1 MKKLIQDWID
11 INNKIQ
17 TELDADI
24 SRPMV
29 GEFRSLERFIQEKL
43 DDEKYTIG
51 DILNILEDIEIDI
64 ELWSASTQSLITQS
78 EIPLNTPVKFMR
90 LYFELAIFI

>member
-17 TELDADI
+17 LESNPDI
-24 SRPMV
+24 SLQMI
-29 GEFRSLERFIQEKL
+29 GEFRSLERYIQEKI
-43 DDEKYTIG
+43 DNENYTIG

-78 EIPLNTPVKFMR
+78 EISLNTPVKFMR

>member
-1 MKKLIQDWID
+1 MKKLIQDWIY

-17 TELDADI
+17 AETNPDI
-24 SRPMV
+24 SLQMI
-29 GEFRSLERFIQEKL
+29 GEFRSLERYIQEKI

-64 ELWSASTQSLITQS
+64 ELWRASTQSLITQS
-78 EIPLNTPVKFMR
+78 DIPLNTPVKFMR